1 MNLSKTDTKELLR
14 TLQDASMIISSLS
27 SNIKEANVARKCR
40 LLRKKLKRKYDRL
53 SSTECRSTADSGFS

>member
-40 LLRKKLKRKYDRL
+40 LLRKKIIKC
-53 SSTECRSTADSGFS
+53 SSKEK